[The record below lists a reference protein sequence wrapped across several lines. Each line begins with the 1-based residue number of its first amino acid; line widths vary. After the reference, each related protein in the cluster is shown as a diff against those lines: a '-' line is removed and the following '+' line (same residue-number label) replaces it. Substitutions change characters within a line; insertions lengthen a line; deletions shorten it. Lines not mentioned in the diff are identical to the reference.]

1 MRRIFILSLLSI
13 LSCELFAQQ
22 NVFHRSDAGT
32 NNWWDGSN
40 PWYRECDGWWINRPD
55 RSECNNGT
63 TIGPNNIFIGH
74 NNNTAMNVNGALFQV
89 RAFTLQATATSAR
102 TFNDGGEIS
111 LSVGIYNEST
121 GNHVFNVPIH
131 VDAATVDFQANS
143 GNLSFTTDFI
153 LNANVAAITGSNNIT
168 ISGVM
173 SGVNGGISKS
183 GTGSLFL
190 TNTNTYT
197 GSTTISAGT
206 LELQGSIASSAVT
219 VSGGTLRINGDN
231 VTVASLTV
239 EAGGTVEIE
248 VGKSL
253 TVSGAFSNSGTFT
266 IKSDAT
272 GTGSLINS
280 TAGVAATV
288 QRYVVSHGNIATDG
302 WHLMGSPVAT
312 FNINGSS
319 FDPGASDDLYSWDE
333 ATNTWLNH
341 KAGNPTQIVPGTG
354 YIVAYENTG
363 TKNFS
368 GNLNN
373 DDVIVNSLTRTVGV
387 YTDPDDAGFNLV
399 GNPFPSAIKWN
410 DGNWTLTNISTT
422 AKVWNSTDKSYTDLG
437 ENGIIPAMN
446 GFFVQLTSGTTGSI
460 TIPNDSRVHDVTAW
474 YKSSETGSFKLI
486 AREADNSSAQSSYI
500 RINSNAGTSFD
511 PMIDAAFLPGYAPL
525 FYSLKGES
533 RLSTYAIAETNEET
547 VIPYGFVSNG
557 AEVFELELA
566 ESIEGKTIYL
576 TDLKLNIKTNLTQEG
591 SYSFTSAEGD
601 DPNRFLL
608 HFGAVGVDEAIPA
621 TAVAA
626 YVSNNILYVLNAQG
640 KVQVDVLDISGR
652 MVHSQSV
659 QAEGLSSTPLKL
671 PAGVYVVRLN
681 DGQTSRTNKV
691 IVQ

>member
-1 MRRIFILSLLSI
+1 VEIFGNNTTASI
-13 LSCELFAQQ
+13 DYTY
-22 NVFHRSDAGT
+22 NGT
-32 NNWWDGSN
+32 DYSIASN
-40 PWYRECDGWWINRPD
+40 KQDIWIN
-55 RSECNNGT
+55 GVL
-63 TIGPNNIFIGH
+63 IGDDLAKGSLANDANIDSWMFY
-74 NNNTAMNVNGALFQV
+74 
-89 RAFTLQATATSAR
+89 
-102 TFNDGGEIS
+102 GES
-111 LSVGIYNEST
+111 ST
-121 GNHVFNVPIH
+121 GNVANIFLDDFVYSNSI
-131 VDAATVDFQANS
+131 AASYTTNLNYFSKSS
-143 GNLSFTTDFI
+143 GNINTNTNWTT
-153 LNANVAAITGSNNIT
+153 NND
-168 ISGVM
+168 
-173 SGVNGGISKS
+173 
-183 GTGSLFL
+183 GTGSINPANF
-190 TNTNTYT
+190 TT
-197 GSTTISAGT
+197 GYINYNIRNNATPPIGADW
-206 LELQGSIASSAVT
+206 T
-219 VSGGTLRINGDN
+219 VSGTNSTVIIGDGTNSAS
-231 VTVASLTV
+231 VTANNNISFNSLTIN
-239 EAGGTVEIE
+239 ANGSLTIE
-248 VGKSL
+248 SDKQA
-253 TVSGAFSNSGTFT
+253 TVSGTLTNNAGATGLV
-266 IKSDAT
+266 IESDAT

-511 PMIDAAFLPGYAPL
+511 PM
-525 FYSLKGES
+525 S
-533 RLSTYAIAETNEET
+533 
-547 VIPYGFVSNG
+547 
-557 AEVFELELA
+557 
-566 ESIEGKTIYL
+566 
-576 TDLKLNIKTNLTQEG
+576 
-591 SYSFTSAEGD
+591 
-601 DPNRFLL
+601 
-608 HFGAVGVDEAIPA
+608 
-621 TAVAA
+621 
-626 YVSNNILYVLNAQG
+626 
-640 KVQVDVLDISGR
+640 
-652 MVHSQSV
+652 
-659 QAEGLSSTPLKL
+659 
-671 PAGVYVVRLN
+671 
-681 DGQTSRTNKV
+681 
-691 IVQ
+691 